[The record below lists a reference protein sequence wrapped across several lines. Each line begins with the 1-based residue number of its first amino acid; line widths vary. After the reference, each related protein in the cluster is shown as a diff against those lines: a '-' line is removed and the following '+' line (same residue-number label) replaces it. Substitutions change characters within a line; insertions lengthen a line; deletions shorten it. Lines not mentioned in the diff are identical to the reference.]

1 MNHTVDMINSVM
13 RRKVKSE
20 FWRVLSSPEEDNR
33 DQPQVPNKIFV
44 HLVLFLH
51 DQLILEKKKETRD
64 KKDRR
69 DCKSENLEQIFISF
83 YLIHYF
89 RANPVKIFD

>member
-33 DQPQVPNKIFV
+33 DQPQVRNKTFV

-51 DQLILEKKKETRD
+51 DQLTLEKKK
-64 KKDRR
+64 KKHAIKRIEEIAR
-69 DCKSENLEQIFISF
+69 ARTWSKFLFNLIF
-83 YLIHYF
+83 
-89 RANPVKIFD
+89 N

>member
-33 DQPQVPNKIFV
+33 DQPQVLNKIFV

-64 KKDRR
+64 EKD
-69 DCKSENLEQIFISF
+69 
-83 YLIHYF
+83 
-89 RANPVKIFD
+89 